1 MPSAVPQRTW
11 PGLVRTRVWFAQSVI
26 STDLEM
32 EAFRPV
38 YDLRFAD
45 DALPPLPQ
53 GEPPLPQGFV
63 RVVIYYEYNDMEE
76 QIVTYPDPYIA

>member
-1 MPSAVPQRTW
+1 MPSAVPRRTW
-11 PGLVRTRVWFAQSVI
+11 PGLLRTRVWYAQAFISADLDVI
-26 STDLEM
+26 
-32 EAFRPV
+32 RPV